1 MLYFYFNSF
10 QNIDEEEFG
19 GPWELTKE
27 GFITSFAGFLV
38 SGDYLQGLK
47 LIVLFLDVGR
57 SLGSLFIQGCITQW
71 MTLYDIG

>member
-1 MLYFYFNSF
+1 MQPYQGFFCRFVAINAGVLYFYFNSF

-38 SGDYLQGLK
+38 SGDY
-47 LIVLFLDVGR
+47 
-57 SLGSLFIQGCITQW
+57 
-71 MTLYDIG
+71 Y